1 MSLFDLAYLQVARS
15 VDPYTA
21 TTLITQMLGSLAMPS
36 KFHRQVDSSTRH
48 WEAGLAFAQ
57 QSEWRRAAR
66 SFELACL
73 AAPGDTLFR
82 LNWARALL
90 RTDQIE
96 EGVTQARLILTQE
109 PDNLLAR
116 QLLGQHF
123 AGTGNNCEALVCLQG
138 VSDAAELTLDYLQ
151 ALGVCLL
158 HLHRYQEAVSV
169 FFQALE
175 RQIDNA
181 QCHYQLGMAFRGLGM
196 RREASEC
203 MKTVLA
209 LNAPD
214 GRLACLSVLAFLQ
227 RELCDWQDAGVLL
240 RELNALT
247 DDLMPHSVAWSS
259 VFTSLTL
266 SDDPE
271 RHLKVAKAC
280 ANFYAQ
286 GIQPMSAGVAASLS
300 PRLRIGFV
308 SSDFHHHATS
318 MLLADVLEK
327 LDRTRFEVF
336 LYSHSVD
343 DGTPMRQ
350 RIEAAADAFV
360 EIGDRSDK
368 LAAAKI
374 REDEITVLVDLKGYT
389 QDTRLGIFAYRP
401 APVQVTYL
409 GFPGSTG
416 ASYIDYLIG
425 DPVVSPLAGAEFFSE
440 KLALMPGC
448 YQPNDQKRPLPQP
461 VTRSAHNLPEDA
473 LVLCGFNQPHKLSP
487 EVFDVWCALLRDL
500 PHAVLW
506 LLSWVDGI
514 EDVLRGEIQERG
526 VDPARV
532 IFAPKV
538 PIAEH
543 ISRFAL
549 ADIYLDTWPYNG
561 HTTASDALWAGV
573 PVVTYAGHSFASRVA
588 ASLLH
593 AVDLPELVAYDLAAY
608 QSKVMCLATD
618 CSERAAIRQHLIAA
632 RHSALLFDSD
642 RYAKDFS
649 DLLWRMAQCSLHGLP
664 PEHLAS
670 VDGRE

>member
-1 MSLFDLAYLQVARS
+1 MQSKAHRLTDSSVRHWENGLAHAQDGRWSLAAQAFDLACR
-15 VDPYTA
+15 
-21 TTLITQMLGSLAMPS
+21 G
-36 KFHRQVDSSTRH
+36 
-48 WEAGLAFAQ
+48 
-57 QSEWRRAAR
+57 
-66 SFELACL
+66 
-73 AAPGDTLFR
+73 APDDMLFR
-82 LNWARALL
+82 LNLVRALL
-90 RTDQIE
+90 RSDRAE
-96 EGVTQARLILTQE
+96 EGIEHAKVVLVKE
-109 PDNLLAR
+109 PDNLVAR
-116 QLLGQHF
+116 RLLGHHY
-123 AGTGNNCEALVCLQG
+123 ASLGDYREALLCLQG
-138 VSDAAELTLDYLQ
+138 VCDDVVLSADYLQ
-151 ALGVCLL
+151 DMGVCLL

-169 FFQALE
+169 FFRALG
-175 RQIDNA
+175 QQMDHA
-181 QCHYQLGMAFRGLGM
+181 QCHYQLGLAFRGLGM
-196 RREASEC
+196 RKEAAEC

-214 GRLACLSVLAFLQ
+214 GRLACLSQLAFLQ
-227 RELCDWQDAGVLL
+227 RELCDWQDAGLLL

-247 DDLMPHSVAWSS
+247 DELTPQSVAWSS
-259 VFTSLTL
+259 VFASLTL

-286 GIQPMSAGVAASLS
+286 GVQPMPAGVMSSLS
-300 PRLRIGFV
+300 SRLRIGFV

-318 MLLADVLEK
+318 MLIADVLEK
-327 LDRTRFEVF
+327 MDRARFEVF

-350 RIEAAADAFV
+350 RIEAAADVFV
-360 EIGDRSDK
+360 EIGDLSDK

-389 QDTRLGIFAYRP
+389 QDARLGIFAYRP

-416 ASYIDYLIG
+416 ARYIDYLIG
-425 DPVVSPLAGAEFFSE
+425 DPVVTPLAEAEFFSE
-440 KLALMPGC
+440 KLALMPHC

-461 VTRSAHNLPEDA
+461 VTRVAHNLPEDA

-487 EVFDVWCALLRDL
+487 EVFDMWCDLLRNL
-500 PHAVLW
+500 PNAVLW

-514 EDVLRGEIQERG
+514 EHVLRGEIQERG

-573 PVVTYAGHSFASRVA
+573 PVVTYAGRSFASRVA

-593 AVDLPELVAYDLAAY
+593 AVDLPDLVAYDLAAY

-618 CSERAAIRQHLIAA
+618 SSERSAIRQHLMAA
-632 RHSALLFDSD
+632 RHSASLFDSD

-649 DLLWRMAQCSLHGLP
+649 DLLWRMAERSLHGLP
-664 PEHLAS
+664 PEHLVPMGAW
-670 VDGRE
+670 E